1 MNGRFNTVHHKSLLS
16 SSSVKIQRLLALLTR
31 MMQCEKSGENCHTLS
46 KSLPEAYQECWHR
59 LLPFGAI
66 YVINFLTGRRA
77 LEGLQFMTKDTFQKK
92 YDVESK
98 TYAYEMVIGGLT
110 KNNRVSD
117 QNLEMGGI
125 VPDKIF
131 KSGENFG
138 LFKNLL
144 SHWKQLTMP

>member
-1 MNGRFNTVHHKSLLS
+1 MLT
-16 SSSVKIQRLLALLTR
+16 LLTR
-31 MMQCEKSGENCHTLS
+31 MMQCEKSGEDCLKLS
-46 KSLPEAYQECWHR
+46 KSLPKAYQDCWHR

-77 LEGLQFMTKDTFQKK
+77 LEGLQFMNKDTFQKK
-92 YDVESK
+92 FDVESK
-98 TYAYEMVIGGLT
+98 TYAYEMVIGGIT

-131 KSGENFG
+131 KSGENSG
-138 LFKNLL
+138 LFKICLL
-144 SHWKQLTMP
+144 IGSN